1 MVHDITVCFA
11 GFYCRLFF
19 YLVEVRKRV
28 GGMYELPVGADE
40 STGKKVSARTK
51 VSAVVGANSRGVC
64 SGPLWFKDGPS

>member
-28 GGMYELPVGADE
+28 GGTYESPVGADE
-40 STGKKVSARTK
+40 STGENKGVSCCRGK
-51 VSAVVGANSRGVC
+51 QSRCLLRASVI
-64 SGPLWFKDGPS
+64 